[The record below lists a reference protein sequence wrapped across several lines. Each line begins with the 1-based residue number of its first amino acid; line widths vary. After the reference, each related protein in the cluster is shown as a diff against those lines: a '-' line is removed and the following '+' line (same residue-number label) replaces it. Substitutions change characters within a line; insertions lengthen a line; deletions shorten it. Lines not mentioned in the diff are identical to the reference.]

1 MKLNPPVRSG
11 WIVASVTL
19 LVAVAGTWL
28 APQLLNADGSGV
40 TLAGRQGWSL
50 LGAANEVDPGQR
62 AKGDDG
68 SARSLTSIRAAM
80 AGDALLSQ
88 TQVAGDW
95 AVDANGVL
103 RPDLALRKRFE
114 HYMLALGTVTPAE
127 IRLLI
132 EDEARKAHGEKTAAD
147 IMAIYDKYMA
157 VRSQQPRHR
166 LVLNERD
173 TWEPAFQEQKAIRRQ
188 LMGVPWA
195 EAFFKAEEEEFVR
208 FSAQADG
215 TSGPDKADLNMPVP
229 QMGPGKDAS
238 AVHAERVALYGE
250 AAAQRLAQAD
260 AEWADWERRLAA
272 AKAQWQHL
280 QSSPELSDVQR
291 QQGLDQYIEGH
302 FAPDERLRAR
312 GLIN

>member
-1 MKLNPPVRSG
+1 M
-11 WIVASVTL
+11 
-19 LVAVAGTWL
+19 
-28 APQLLNADGSGV
+28 
-40 TLAGRQGWSL
+40 
-50 LGAANEVDPGQR
+50 
-62 AKGDDG
+62 
-68 SARSLTSIRAAM
+68 
-80 AGDALLSQ
+80 GDALLSQ

-114 HYMLALGTVTPAE
+114 HYMLALGQVTPAE

-132 EDEARKAHGEKTAAD
+132 EDEARKAHGEKTAAE
-147 IMAIYDKYMA
+147 IMDVYDKYMA

-195 EAFFKAEEEEFVR
+195 EAFFKAEEDEFVR

-215 TSGPDKADLNMPVP
+215 KSGPDKADLNMPVP
-229 QMGPGKDAS
+229 QMGPGKDAQ
-238 AVHAERVALYGE
+238 AVHAERAALYGE

-280 QSSPELSDVQR
+280 QSSAELSEVQR
-291 QQGLDQYIEGH
+291 QQGLDQYIESH
-302 FAPDERLRAR
+302 FPPDERMRVR

>member
-1 MKLNPPVRSG
+1 MKLNHPVRSG
-11 WIVASVTL
+11 WIVAGVTL
-19 LVAVAGTWL
+19 LLVAGGVWL
-28 APQLLNADGSGV
+28 GPRLLNADGSGV

-50 LGAANEVDPGQR
+50 LGAANEVDPMQR
-62 AKGDDG
+62 
-68 SARSLTSIRAAM
+68 SADNDAPVRSLSSIRAAVM
-80 AGDALLSQ
+80 GDALLSQ

-114 HYMLALGTVTPAE
+114 HYMLALGPVTPAE

-132 EDEARKAHGEKTAAD
+132 EDEARKAHGEMTAAE
-147 IMAIYDKYMA
+147 IMDVYDKYMA

-195 EAFFKAEEEEFVR
+195 EAFFKAEEDEFVR

-215 TSGPDKADLNMPVP
+215 KSGPDKADLNMPVP
-229 QMGPGKDAS
+229 QMGPGKDAQ
-238 AVHAERVALYGE
+238 AVHAERTALYGE

-280 QSSPELSDVQR
+280 QSSAELSDVQR
-291 QQGLDQYIEGH
+291 QQGLDQYIDSH
-302 FAPDERLRAR
+302 FPPDERMRVR

>member
-1 MKLNPPVRSG
+1 MKLNQPVRSG
-11 WIVASVTL
+11 WIVAGVTL
-19 LVAVAGTWL
+19 LLVAGGVWL
-28 APQLLNADGSGV
+28 GPRLLNADGSGV
-40 TLAGRQGWSL
+40 SLAGRQGWSL
-50 LGAANEVDPGQR
+50 LGAANEVDPMQR
-62 AKGDDG
+62 
-68 SARSLTSIRAAM
+68 SADNDAPVRSLSSIRAAVM
-80 AGDALLSQ
+80 GDALLSQ

-114 HYMLALGTVTPAE
+114 HYMLALGQVTPAE

-132 EDEARKAHGEKTAAD
+132 EDEARKAHGEKTAAE
-147 IMAIYDKYMA
+147 IMDVYDKYMA

-195 EAFFKAEEEEFVR
+195 EAFFKAEEDEFVR

-215 TSGPDKADLNMPVP
+215 KSGPDKADLNMPVP
-229 QMGPGKDAS
+229 QMGPGKDAQ
-238 AVHAERVALYGE
+238 AVHAERAALYGE

-280 QSSPELSDVQR
+280 QSSAELSDVQR
-291 QQGLDQYIEGH
+291 QQSLDQYIDGH
-302 FAPDERLRAR
+302 FAPDERMRAR

>member
-1 MKLNPPVRSG
+1 MKLNHPVRSG
-11 WIVASVTL
+11 WIVAGVTL
-19 LVAVAGTWL
+19 VLVAGGVWL
-28 APQLLNADGSGV
+28 GPRLLNADGAGV

-50 LGAANEVDPGQR
+50 LGAANEVDPLQR
-62 AKGDDG
+62 VADND
-68 SARSLTSIRAAM
+68 APVRSLSSIRATVM
-80 AGDALLSQ
+80 GDALLSQ
-88 TQVAGDW
+88 TQIAGDW

-114 HYMLALGTVTPAE
+114 HYMLALGHVTPAE

-147 IMAIYDKYMA
+147 IIGVYDKYMA

-195 EAFFKAEEEEFVR
+195 EAFFKAEEDEFVR

-215 TSGPDKADLNMPVP
+215 QSGPDKADLNMPVP
-229 QMGPGKDAS
+229 QMGPGKDAH

-260 AEWADWERRLAA
+260 VEWADWERRLAA
-272 AKAQWQHL
+272 AKAQWQYL
-280 QSSPELSDVQR
+280 QSSAELSDVQR
-291 QQGLDQYIEGH
+291 QQGLDQYIDSH
-302 FAPDERLRAR
+302 FPPDERMRVR